1 MTKAKQAKLFADSAR
16 GIYIPKHFAESANRD
31 KFKYID
37 KEQWSILE
45 SGPETENYWD
55 VWSEVLENAETD
67 CGGVLHKDGALWIVW
82 TQNAIDAINELCESQ
97 LEYETIH
104 QDAGNNYSYL
114 LGESWCQQKTRDMV
128 QSFNEEK
135 HNPSVKDP
143 FSKDSYKPHW
153 QLVGIDPRWKDI
165 EPESLADMALETFD
179 MVPGSN
185 WGPYG
190 NHRGPSIKVSQYIV
204 LDSYPVQEVEVNLGH
219 LGIDG
224 ITIDLIRESC
234 DAYISEDGYAYITTD
249 VVWYAVI
256 NVENLNAAIEEYI
269 NDNGK
274 G

>member
-104 QDAGNNYSYL
+104 QDAGNNYSQL
-114 LGESWCQQKTRDMV
+114 LGESWCNQKTRDMV
-128 QSFNEEK
+128 QSFNEEWYLRASGYRLFEYIGERIK
-135 HNPSVKDP
+135 RDPNVPSR
-143 FSKDSYKPHW
+143 W
-153 QLVGIDPRWKDI
+153 QLVDI
-165 EPESLADMALETFD
+165 FPA
-179 MVPGSN
+179 
-185 WGPYG
+185 
-190 NHRGPSIKVSQYIV
+190 
-204 LDSYPVQEVEVNLGH
+204 
-219 LGIDG
+219 
-224 ITIDLIRESC
+224 
-234 DAYISEDGYAYITTD
+234 
-249 VVWYAVI
+249 
-256 NVENLNAAIEEYI
+256 
-269 NDNGK
+269 
-274 G
+274 